1 MDKLLKILQ
10 DIKPNVDF
18 TTATDLIG
26 VLTSLDIVR
35 LVMEINDEFD
45 VEITPLQLVPE
56 NFRSTE
62 TIMALINKL
71 QNED

>member
-10 DIKPNVDF
+10 DVKPNVDF

-56 NFRSTE
+56 NFRSAE

-71 QNED
+71 QDED

>member
-1 MDKLLKILQ
+1 MKILQ

>member
-56 NFRSTE
+56 NFRSAE

-71 QNED
+71 QDED